1 MKLASKAFRRTDWYV
16 TSPYGKRKDP
26 ITGKTATH
34 WGTDYGTHCK
44 KWPLYAVEDGY
55 VQAVTKSNSGYGNH
69 IWIRYPRINLSLM
82 YAHMDSI
89 ILKKGDKV
97 KEGTLVGYTG
107 TTGKS
112 TGIHLHLGMTKI
124 GSDTWLNP
132 HAYDYIPPST
142 ETVTNPVDRDESK
155 DQVKVITTSLR
166 CRKEPNLKGSIIG
179 FVQTNKFYN
188 YFEVKEND
196 GYKWYRIAD
205 NQWIADNGKYL
216 EVLPKKEPPKP
227 EPTGFKV
234 GDKVVPTKLVDYNG
248 RQLRQYDAYYYI
260 TELVKDRAVLK
271 AKRGNNYYTWAAMNT
286 ANIKKI

>member
-1 MKLASKAFRRTDWYV
+1 MKLVSKAFRRTDWYV

-26 ITGKTATH
+26 ITGKTSTH

-44 KWPLYAVEDGY
+44 KWPLYAIEDGY
-55 VQAVTKSNSGYGNH
+55 VQLVTKSNSGYGNH

-89 ILKKGDKV
+89 KLKKGDKV

-107 TTGKS
+107 TTGRS

-132 HAYDYIPPST
+132 HSYDYIPP
-142 ETVTNPVDRDESK
+142 E
-155 DQVKVITTSLR
+155 
-166 CRKEPNLKGSIIG
+166 EPKP
-179 FVQTNKFYN
+179 T
-188 YFEVKEND
+188 
-196 GYKWYRIAD
+196 
-205 NQWIADNGKYL
+205 
-216 EVLPKKEPPKP
+216 PTPEPP
-227 EPTGFKV
+227 EPTPTTGFKV

-248 RQLRQYDAYYYI
+248 RHLRQYDSYYYI

-271 AKRGNNYYTWAAMNT
+271 AKRGNKYYTWAAMNT